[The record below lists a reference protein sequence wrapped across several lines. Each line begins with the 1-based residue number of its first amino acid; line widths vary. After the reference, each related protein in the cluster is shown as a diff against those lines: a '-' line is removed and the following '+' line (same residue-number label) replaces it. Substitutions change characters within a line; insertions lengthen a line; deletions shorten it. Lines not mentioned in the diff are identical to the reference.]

1 MGLGFAGVGAL
12 MLVLV
17 LFTYLRM
24 INGRAAVRERRSS
37 KGRLVIEQADTLVA
51 FGREQ
56 DAIRLLEK
64 ALEKEP
70 DSTAI
75 QATLKRIKLELEER
89 EQDDDH

>member
-12 MLVLV
+12 MLALV

-24 INGRAAVRERRSS
+24 INGRAQVRERRSS

-56 DAIRLLEK
+56 DAIRLLES

-70 DSTAI
+70 GSVPI
-75 QATLKRIKLELEER
+75 QACLDRIKLEIEER
-89 EQDDDH
+89 QQDDS

>member
-12 MLVLV
+12 MLALV

-24 INGRAAVRERRSS
+24 INGRAEVRERRSS

-70 DSTAI
+70 NSVPI
-75 QATLKRIKLELEER
+75 QSCLDRIKLEIEER
-89 EQDDDH
+89 QQDDN